1 MEVIPKLSKVGPPP
15 PPRPTLNVGH
25 FGLRG
30 HVGQDILARDI
41 SATENAKVGIK
52 AKTINCGWG
61 RGWLMCDA
69 FSIYI
74 FLLDL
79 KLYFR
84 SIGQ

>member
-1 MEVIPKLSKVGPPP
+1 MGP
-15 PPRPTLNVGH
+15 
-25 FGLRG
+25 
-30 HVGQDILARDI
+30 DILARDI
-41 SATENAKVGIK
+41 WAAENAKVCIK

-61 RGWLMCDA
+61 MGWLTCDA

-74 FLLDL
+74 VLLVL